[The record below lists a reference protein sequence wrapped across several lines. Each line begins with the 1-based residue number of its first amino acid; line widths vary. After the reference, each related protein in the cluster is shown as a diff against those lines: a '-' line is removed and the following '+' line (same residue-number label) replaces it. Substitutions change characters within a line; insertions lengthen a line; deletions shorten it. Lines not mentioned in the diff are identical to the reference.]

1 MKSFR
6 YQYDEDS
13 RLLGLPVTI
22 EYVDS
27 EGKIKRREV
36 KALIDTGATQCCI
49 DKKLA
54 KECNFISIGKTKAGT
69 AGGVVSS
76 NIHTVNVVMPEDI
89 RFDNEDVIESDAGID
104 FVIGLN
110 VLKKGDFMLSHLDG
124 KIIFSFRVPPSNDGA
139 TYMSEGVLKVSMGEL
154 I

>member
-6 YQYDEDS
+6 YQYGEDS

-69 AGGVVSS
+69 SEKGGIWEMKF
-76 NIHTVNVVMPEDI
+76 IHKDQLPVMDVTSYCCASQPYGVPEV
-89 RFDNEDVIESDAGID
+89 FK
-104 FVIGLN
+104 GL
-110 VLKKGDFMLSHLDG
+110 S
-124 KIIFSFRVPPSNDGA
+124 
-139 TYMSEGVLKVSMGEL
+139 
-154 I
+154 